1 MVAHE
6 VLYAFARLE
15 SQSVIH
21 RLHFACMIVIYGLHM
36 PMIEVRETPEFTR
49 WLAALKDQRAV
60 LHIVR
65 RISRVAAGNT
75 GDAKSVGGS
84 VSELRIDHGPGYRV
98 YFTRRRR
105 ALVILLC
112 GGDKRTQSRDIRK
125 ATEIAEKLED

>member
-1 MVAHE
+1 
-6 VLYAFARLE
+6 
-15 SQSVIH
+15 
-21 RLHFACMIVIYGLHM
+21 
-36 PMIEVRETPEFTR
+36 MIEVRETPEFTR

-98 YFTRRRR
+98 YFTRRRQ

-112 GGDKRTQSRDIRK
+112 GSDKRTQSRDIRK
-125 ATEIAEKLED
+125 AIEIAEKLED

>member
-75 GDAKSVGGS
+75 GDAKSVGGLFGAL
-84 VSELRIDHGPGYRV
+84 VRRPLVGPGPPGASTQTGSQAPTRCLEPE
-98 YFTRRRR
+98 FCLATRIRRR
-105 ALVILLC
+105 
-112 GGDKRTQSRDIRK
+112 
-125 ATEIAEKLED
+125 